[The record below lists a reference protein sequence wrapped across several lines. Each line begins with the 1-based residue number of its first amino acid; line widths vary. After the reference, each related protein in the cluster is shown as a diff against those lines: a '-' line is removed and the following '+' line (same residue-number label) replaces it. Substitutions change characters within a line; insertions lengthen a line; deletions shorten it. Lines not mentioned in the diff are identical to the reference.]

1 VSINVNSEQGRYFI
15 TFKGLRQGDPLSHPL
30 FNLVVDA
37 LAAMLDLVKRRG
49 RIAGLVSDL
58 IDRGLTHLQYA
69 DDTVLMIQNKEESIL
84 NM

>member
-1 VSINVNSEQGRYFI
+1 
-15 TFKGLRQGDPLSHPL
+15 LSHPL